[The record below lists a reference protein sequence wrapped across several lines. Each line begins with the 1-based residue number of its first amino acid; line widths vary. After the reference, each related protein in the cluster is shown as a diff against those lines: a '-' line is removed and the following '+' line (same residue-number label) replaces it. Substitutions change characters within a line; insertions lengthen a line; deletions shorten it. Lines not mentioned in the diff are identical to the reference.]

1 MSHAEIASMK
11 RALIVGASRGIGLG
25 LVREHLARGWNV
37 TVTVRKPSA
46 ELESLKK
53 EAEGRLSIETADIT
67 RANDVTGLAHRLEG
81 QVFDLVFLNAG
92 IMAGRGLPL
101 VDVPNEDIVDIVMTN
116 AISPV
121 RVADRLIGLA
131 GNNATIAFMSSVLG
145 SISTNDDGRAELY
158 RASKAALNSLILSFR
173 ARHSDRRDLTILA
186 VHPGVVRTSM
196 GGPDAPLDITQSVTG
211 VTDML
216 EKRAGTGGA
225 AFVNYR
231 NEIIPW

>member
-1 MSHAEIASMK
+1 MSHAEIVSMK

-25 LVREHLARGWNV
+25 LVREHLARGWHV

-46 ELESLKK
+46 ELEALKK
-53 EAEGRLSIETADIT
+53 EAEGRLSIEAADIT
-67 RANDVTGLAHRLEG
+67 RPNDVMGLARRLDG

-92 IMAGRGLPL
+92 IMAGRGVAL
-101 VDVPNEDIVDIVMTN
+101 VDVPDEDIVDIMMTN

-131 GNNATIAFMSSVLG
+131 GDGATIAFMSSVLG

-173 ARHSDRRDLTILA
+173 ARHGDRRDLTILA

-196 GGPDAPLDITQSVTG
+196 GGPDAPLDIAQSVTG
-211 VTDML
+211 VADML
-216 EKRAGTGGA
+216 EKRAGIGGA

-231 NEIIPW
+231 DEIIPW